1 MTNFHI
7 LFFPPLPFPLEHE
20 LVVTMSGNPL
30 RQLKQLPQTE
40 AITLFNCRNCSLSE
54 IASAAFLDVPFIYR
68 VDLAYNE
75 LTGNKRVLFFF
86 P

>member
-1 MTNFHI
+1 
-7 LFFPPLPFPLEHE
+7 
-20 LVVTMSGNPL
+20 MSGNPL
-30 RQLKQLPQTE
+30 RQLKQLPETE

-75 LTGNKRVLFFF
+75 LTGNVVCVFSLFFMKILIKKYIIF
-86 P
+86 IR